1 VKAATAGRAVKDAAI
16 VADAAIVIAGAAT
29 GIADLVVMAAD
40 AAAIV
45 IAVPEAKDAATADLA
60 GSARA
65 ATTRVQLPNS
75 LLRS

>member
-1 VKAATAGRAVKDAAI
+1 VKDAAI

-45 IAVPEAKDAATADLA
+45 IAVPGVKDAATADLA

-75 LLRS
+75 LPRS